1 MYLISE
7 LHNQYGGDMH
17 TAEQMILQSKLAGA
31 HAAKVQLYDSM
42 SLYGV
47 REREYL
53 SLSFD
58 ETKRLKEYAD
68 AMRIEFFASFFDDRR
83 LEWCLELD
91 LPILKIASITVEK
104 DPALCERA
112 IGTGKRILMSLGKWD
127 WKTRGLPFKA
137 PNIEY
142 LYCVAKYPASI
153 EDIEMPDF
161 TTSELVGFSDHT
173 PGTAATMYAIARGA
187 RVIEKHYTLSTSL
200 QRSTEQAHLGAMT
213 MSDLAAIRTFWD
225 AMEVMQRRGAAY
237 ERQSVAQLA

>member
-7 LHNQYGGDMH
+7 LHNQYGGDLH

-31 HAAKVQLYDSM
+31 HAVKVQLYDSM

-53 SLSFD
+53 SLTFD
-58 ETKRLKEYAD
+58 ETRRLKEYAD
-68 AMRIEFFASFFDDRR
+68 LMRIDFLASFFDERR

-91 LPILKIASITVEK
+91 LPVLKIASITVEK
-104 DPALCERA
+104 DLALCERA
-112 IGTGKRILMSLGKWD
+112 IATGKRVLMSLGKWD
-127 WKTRGLPFKA
+127 WKARGLPFRDK
-137 PNIEY
+137 NVEY
-142 LYCVAKYPASI
+142 LYCVAKYPASL
-153 EDIEMPDF
+153 EDIDMPDF

-173 PGTAATMYAIARGA
+173 AGTAAAIYAIARGA

-213 MSDLAAIRTFWD
+213 MTDLFTIRTFWD
-225 AMEVMQRRGAAY
+225 AMDVMQRRGAAY
-237 ERQSVAQLA
+237 ERRKVAELV